1 MIDVPRSIRLSR
13 LFLAGVFLTLL
24 LSGITRFE
32 PAPYDILLPLVWSFG
47 LIVGV
52 WRLPLPLKADLPTV
66 IALIGTGLLIV
77 FVIINVINIAIA
89 SKSIH
94 SAIYGGITIYLVLTT
109 IFFWGT
115 LYTYGLRGLKTII
128 RGYLIAAVISALLG
142 IVGSLGLQPFYEL
155 FTTFDGR
162 ATALFKDPNVLS
174 PFLVP
179 IALYAFL
186 QVTYSRWTSH
196 KVAWLGTFIV
206 LAAGV
211 LLTYSRAGWLNFGL
225 SFVLFIL
232 LSGLIVRRPHIVV
245 LVLFSLLISTVSV
258 VFLNPYLGSFILSR
272 FGLASYDIDRF
283 SNQQLALELAL
294 ENPAGLGPGQ
304 AESVLD
310 FAVHNLYL
318 RVLLENGW
326 AGLLVLL
333 LAFSLTIG
341 FVTWR
346 AITKRGSAK
355 MYYAFVAAALVGQM
369 INSLV
374 IDSLHWRHLF
384 LLLALAWVKGETAT
398 LLWSHGTPP
407 FAIVRRSRSGSTRRG

>member
-1 MIDVPRSIRLSR
+1 MIDMLRSIRLNH

-32 PAPYDILLPLVWSFG
+32 PAPYDILLLLVWLFG
-47 LIVGV
+47 LTVGV

-77 FVIINVINIAIA
+77 FVLINVANIAIA

-94 SAIYGGITIYLVLTT
+94 SVIYGGITIYLALTA

-115 LYTYGLRGLKTII
+115 LYTYGLRGLRII
-128 RGYLIAAVISALLG
+128 TRGYLIAAVMSALVG
-142 IVGSLGLQPFYEL
+142 IVGSLGFRPFYEL
-155 FTTFDGR
+155 FTTFGGR

-186 QVTYSRWTSH
+186 QAIYGWRTSR
-196 KVAWLGTFIV
+196 KVVWLGAFIV

-211 LLTYSRAGWLNFGL
+211 LLSYSRAGWLNLGL
-225 SFVLFIL
+225 SFALFIL
-232 LSGLIVRRPHIVV
+232 LSGLVVRRPQIVV
-245 LVLFSLLISTVSV
+245 LVFGLLISVVSI
-258 VFLNPYLGSFILSR
+258 VFLNPYLRSFILSR

-304 AESVLD
+304 AESALD

-326 AGLLVLL
+326 VGLLLL
-333 LAFSLTIG
+333 LLVFSLTIS

-346 AITKRGSAK
+346 AITKRGSAR

-384 LLLALAWVKGETAT
+384 LLLALAWVKDETAT
-398 LLWSHGTPP
+398 LLDN
-407 FAIVRRSRSGSTRRG
+407 SR

>member
-1 MIDVPRSIRLSR
+1 MIDVLRSIRLSH

-32 PAPYDILLPLVWSFG
+32 PAPYDILLLLVWSFG

-52 WRLPLPLKADLPTV
+52 WRLPLPLKADPPTV

-77 FVIINVINIAIA
+77 FVLINVINIAIA

-94 SAIYGGITIYLVLTT
+94 SVIYGGITIYLALTT

-115 LYTYGLRGLKTII
+115 LYTYGLRGLKII
-128 RGYLIAAVISALLG
+128 TRGYLIAAVMSALVA

-186 QVTYSRWTSH
+186 QVTYSWRTSH
-196 KVAWLGTFIV
+196 KVAWLGAFIV
-206 LAAGV
+206 LATGV
-211 LLTYSRAGWLNFGL
+211 LLSYSRAGWLNLGL

-232 LSGLIVRRPHIVV
+232 LSGLIVWRPQIVV
-245 LVLFSLLISTVSV
+245 LVFGLLISTVSV
-258 VFLNPYLGSFILSR
+258 VFLNPYLRSFILSR

-333 LAFSLTIG
+333 LVFSLTIG

-384 LLLALAWVKGETAT
+384 LLLALAWVKDETAT
-398 LLWSHGTPP
+398 LLDN
-407 FAIVRRSRSGSTRRG
+407 SR

>member
-1 MIDVPRSIRLSR
+1 MIDVLRSIRLSH

-32 PAPYDILLPLVWSFG
+32 PAPYDILLLLVWSFG

-52 WRLPLPLKADLPTV
+52 WRFPLPLKADLPTV

-77 FVIINVINIAIA
+77 FVLINVVNIAIA

-94 SAIYGGITIYLVLTT
+94 SVIYGGITIYLALTA

-115 LYTYGLRGLKTII
+115 LYTYGLRGLKII
-128 RGYLIAAVISALLG
+128 TRGYLIAAVMSALVG
-142 IVGSLGLQPFYEL
+142 IVGSLGFQPFYEL
-155 FTTFDGR
+155 FTTFGGR

-186 QVTYSRWTSH
+186 QVIYSRRTSH
-196 KVAWLGTFIV
+196 KVAWLGAFIV
-206 LAAGV
+206 LATGV
-211 LLTYSRAGWLNFGL
+211 LLSYSRAGWLNLGL
-225 SFVLFIL
+225 SFALFIL
-232 LSGLIVRRPHIVV
+232 LSGLVVRRPQIVV
-245 LVLFSLLISTVSV
+245 LVFGLFISTVSV
-258 VFLNPYLGSFILSR
+258 VFLNPYLRSFILSR

-326 AGLLVLL
+326 VGLLVLL
-333 LAFSLTIG
+333 LVFSLTIS

-369 INSLV
+369 INSLI

-384 LLLALAWVKGETAT
+384 LLLALAWVKDETAT
-398 LLWSHGTPP
+398 LLDN
-407 FAIVRRSRSGSTRRG
+407 SR

>member
-1 MIDVPRSIRLSR
+1 MIDVLRSIRLNH

-32 PAPYDILLPLVWSFG
+32 PAPYDILLLLVWSFG
-47 LIVGV
+47 LTVGV
-52 WRLPLPLKADLPTV
+52 WRFPLPLKADLPTV

-77 FVIINVINIAIA
+77 FVLINVVNIAIA

-94 SAIYGGITIYLVLTT
+94 SVIYGGVTIYLVLTA

-115 LYTYGLRGLKTII
+115 LYTYGLRGLKVITH
-128 RGYLIAAVISALLG
+128 GYLIAAVMSALVG
-142 IVGSLGLQPFYEL
+142 IVGSFGFQPFYEL
-155 FTTFDGR
+155 FTTFGGR

-174 PFLVP
+174 PFLAP

-186 QVTYSRWTSH
+186 QAIYSRRTSH
-196 KVAWLGTFIV
+196 KVAWLGAFIV
-206 LAAGV
+206 LAMGV
-211 LLTYSRAGWLNFGL
+211 LLSYSRAGWLNLGL
-225 SFVLFIL
+225 SFTLFIL
-232 LSGLIVRRPHIVV
+232 LSGLVVQRPQIVV
-245 LVLFSLLISTVSV
+245 LVFGLFILTVSV
-258 VFLNPYLGSFILSR
+258 VSLNPYLKSFILSR

-326 AGLLVLL
+326 VGLLVLL
-333 LAFSLTIG
+333 LVFSLTIS

-369 INSLV
+369 INSLI

-384 LLLALAWVKGETAT
+384 LLLALAWVKDETAT
-398 LLWSHGTPP
+398 LLDN
-407 FAIVRRSRSGSTRRG
+407 SR